1 MYYSPPMGVV
11 KRAYQLIKLIG
22 ITWQRVSPQR
32 ISMTHH
38 KLKLPPGIKK
48 AGNLVEWPKKVY
60 NKTPMNTAEPLSGN
74 PGKQPVLL
82 IHGLAASRHDWV
94 YLDPALKAA
103 GYYTYSI
110 DLLGHGSGSRPTSIN
125 DYQYQ
130 YLSEDFVN
138 WVDRLKLDQPPVL
151 LGHSL
156 GGYLALDYALHAGHA
171 VRGLVLIAPFY
182 SQKQL
187 PALMRFIYKV
197 PFLGA
202 AGMRLAP
209 QWLIQLGIENDRV
222 DGQSLTP
229 KAQQQMALDTKR
241 ASPQV
246 FYFPRSLPDLT
257 PELPNVKISSLVI
270 WGEID
275 HTLNPHS
282 FPALVKA
289 LPSAQ
294 GHSVGAIGHQP
305 HLGKSEIVNNLVLKF
320 LEEINHHS
328 IKPDALPSPAS
339 FKT

>member
-1 MYYSPPMGVV
+1 MKAANP
-11 KRAYQLIKLIG
+11 
-22 ITWQRVSPQR
+22 
-32 ISMTHH
+32 
-38 KLKLPPGIKK
+38 LP
-48 AGNLVEWPKKVY
+48 
-60 NKTPMNTAEPLSGN
+60 GN
-74 PGKQPVLL
+74 PGKLPVLL
-82 IHGLAASRHDWV
+82 IHGLTASRHDWA

-103 GYYTYSI
+103 GYCTYSI
-110 DLLGHGSGSRPTSIN
+110 DLLGHGSGSRPSSTS

-130 YLSEDFVN
+130 CLRDDFVN

-151 LGHSL
+151 MGHSL
-156 GGYLALDYALHAGHA
+156 GGYLALDYALHAGNP
-171 VRGLVLIAPFY
+171 VSGLVLIAPFY

-187 PALMRFIYKV
+187 PAFMRLLYKI

-229 KAQQQMALDTKR
+229 KAQRQMALDTKR

-257 PELPNVKISSLVI
+257 PELPKIKLSSLVI

-275 HTLNPHS
+275 HTLHPHS
-282 FPALVKA
+282 YPDLVKA

-294 GHSVGAIGHQP
+294 GHRVGAIGHQP
-305 HLGKSEIVNNLVLKF
+305 HLGKSEIVNSLVLKF
-320 LEEINHHS
+320 LEELDHHT
-328 IKPDALPSPAS
+328 IKPAALRNPAEVE
-339 FKT
+339 T